1 MIKAFEE
8 GGDFH
13 SRTALGMFPNIQKEM
28 QEGLILLEKTNDPN
42 KKNIP
47 LLKDKFQNERKKAKT
62 MNFSVAYGK
71 TSYGFAKDW
80 NCSLK
85 EAQQFVNLWY
95 SDRPEVRE
103 WQE

>member
-1 MIKAFEE
+1 MEE
-8 GGDFH
+8 G
-13 SRTALGMFPNIQKEM
+13 K
-28 QEGLILLEKTNDPN
+28 ILLEKSKDIS
-42 KKNIP
+42 KSDIP

-85 EAQQFVNLWY
+85 EA
-95 SDRPEVRE
+95 
-103 WQE
+103 